1 MSNTS
6 VESSSALVEATDVR
20 EIRQNQSRLDQEIDE
35 IEKRDQD
42 RCGENGDSD
51 CESDT
56 SEVLSVGSEPTPASV
71 VGVRVCTG
79 TKYGDQESASSRGEF
94 REEENTRISATPSP
108 SSSTSCN
115 DSYYHRTSSGG
126 GGAHVSAPSPLAYS
140 QAPSSPT
147 ASSVRSPA
155 SSSATASSPGRP
167 ETSGQEPILPRYQV
181 TGGGGHQHLLPRYA
195 SRETEIPDYP
205 SRVQHGLTHE
215 IVYPSVERLHRTPIS
230 VPLVTR
236 LSLSPPSAMTVSG
249 LQVTTPTILHPSA
262 CRDPR
267 ETTNSLMPHPVQ
279 HLHHHPS
286 AHSHLH
292 QSSQVQHVP
301 ANASVHQHQHHRL
314 SVNKILQR
322 DESSSPTASARGP
335 DENGR
340 TVTSS
345 NGVQNNANGNHH
357 NNHNNNNNNNN
368 NNLQHQAG
376 LKFSIDNILK
386 ADFGRRITDPISLK
400 KSRPKKTSSRPIDL
414 TKDFLESSS
423 EGSERSTLET
433 VTTNA
438 ASPIGVPAGVPT
450 TNPTSNPPGP
460 PSSEPGKQML
470 WPAWVYCTRY
480 SDRPSSG
487 RSPRT
492 RRVKRTGDSRGSGS
506 TPEEKR
512 PRTAFSGEQLA
523 RLKREFAE
531 NRYLTER
538 RRQQLSRDL
547 GLNEAQI
554 KIWFQNKRAKIKK
567 ASGQKN
573 PLALQLMAQGLY
585 NHSTVPLTKEE
596 EEQAAE
602 LQAK

>member
-1 MSNTS
+1 MSSTS
-6 VESSSALVEATDVR
+6 PEATMGLDSSEPETR
-20 EIRQNQSRLDQEIDE
+20 SNHLIPRLDQDAEDA
-35 IEKRDQD
+35 EKRDQA
-42 RCGENGDSD
+42 RGTECGNADSD

-56 SEVLSVGSEPTPASV
+56 SEVLSVGSEPTPTSM
-71 VGVRVCTG
+71 VGVRVCG
-79 TKYGDQESASSRGEF
+79 SVRYDQESASSRGEF
-94 REEENTRISATPSP
+94 RDEENTRTSATPSP
-108 SSSTSCN
+108 SSSASCN
-115 DSYYHRTSSGG
+115 ELYYQRTSGN
-126 GGAHVSAPSPLAYS
+126 HIPAPSPPGYS
-140 QAPSSPT
+140 QPPSSPT

-167 ETSGQEPILPRYQV
+167 DAVQEAIIPRYQS
-181 TGGGGHQHLLPRYA
+181 GHQQHLIPRYS
-195 SRETEIPDYP
+195 SREPEIPDYP
-205 SRVQHGLTHE
+205 ARVQHGLGHE
-215 IVYPSVERLHRTPIS
+215 IVYPTVERLHRTPIS

-236 LSLSPPSAMTVSG
+236 LSLSPPSAMTVTG
-249 LQVTTPTILHPSA
+249 LQATTPVLHPAA

-267 ETTNSLMPHPVQ
+267 EATSLMPHHSQ
-279 HLHHHPS
+279 HLHHAN
-286 AHSHLH
+286 AHTHLH
-292 QSSQVQHVP
+292 QASQVQHVP
-301 ANASVHQHQHHRL
+301 ANSVHQHRL
-314 SVNKILQR
+314 SVNKLLQR
-322 DESSSPTASARGP
+322 DPASPASPGARE
-335 DENGR
+335 ENGR
-340 TVTSS
+340 TLPTTA
-345 NGVQNNANGNHH
+345 NGVQNSISTSNNGNHH
-357 NNHNNNNNNNN
+357 NNHNNN

-400 KSRPKKTSSRPIDL
+400 KSRPKKAASRPIDL

-423 EGSERSTLET
+423 DTSERSSSET
-433 VTTNA
+433 TTTTNA
-438 ASPIGVPAGVPT
+438 S
-450 TNPTSNPPGP
+450 PTSVSTGNSASNSTGTAGTD
-460 PSSEPGKQML
+460 PGKML

-492 RRVKRTGDSRGSGS
+492 RRVKRTDGRGGG

-596 EEQAAE
+596 EEQAVE

>member
-1 MSNTS
+1 MSSGSTE
-6 VESSSALVEATDVR
+6 VSSGFDGLGRPGKQNSITCLDEREKQEA
-20 EIRQNQSRLDQEIDE
+20 INPQS
-35 IEKRDQD
+35 
-42 RCGENGDSD
+42 GNADSD

-56 SEVLSVGSEPTPASV
+56 SEVLSVGSEPPPTLVDFRDCSSSTRFEEAS
-71 VGVRVCTG
+71 RN
-79 TKYGDQESASSRGEF
+79 EF
-94 REEENTRISATPSP
+94 QDEENTRISCTPSP
-108 SSSTSCN
+108 ASSISCN
-115 DSYYHRTSSGG
+115 EPYYRRRSNPIQ
-126 GGAHVSAPSPLAYS
+126 APSPPTYS
-140 QAPSSPT
+140 QPPSSPT

-167 ETSGQEPILPRYQV
+167 DLPQESILPRYQSS
-181 TGGGGHQHLLPRYA
+181 HQHLL
-195 SRETEIPDYP
+195 SRFSARDPDLADYP
-205 SRVQHGLTHE
+205 TRIPHTLGHE
-215 IVYPSVERLHRTPIS
+215 IVYPAAERLHRTQIS

-236 LSLSPPSAMTVSG
+236 LSLSPPSAITVTG
-249 LQVTTPTILHPSA
+249 LQASTPVLHPTA

-267 ETTNSLMPHPVQ
+267 EAALMPHPTQ
-279 HLHHHPS
+279 LLHHGL
-286 AHSHLH
+286 ANSHGHLL
-292 QSSQVQHVP
+292 QSSQIQHVP
-301 ANASVHQHQHHRL
+301 ATTIHQHRL

-322 DESSSPTASARGP
+322 DHESISPNLRE
-335 DENGR
+335 ENGTGR
-340 TVTSS
+340 TGPVS
-345 NGVQNNANGNHH
+345 NGIQNNVNAM
-357 NNHNNNNNNNN
+357 NNNDNHNN

-400 KSRPKKTSSRPIDL
+400 KSRTKKVITRPIDL

-423 EGSERSTLET
+423 EGSERGSEAS
-433 VTTNA
+433 TTNT
-438 ASPIGVPAGVPT
+438 SPGVPT
-450 TNPTSNPPGP
+450 SNAPNSVPGTP
-460 PSSEPGKQML
+460 GNEPGKMV

-492 RRVKRTGDSRGSGS
+492 RRVKRPSDGKVTGT

-512 PRTAFSGEQLA
+512 PRTNFSGEQLA